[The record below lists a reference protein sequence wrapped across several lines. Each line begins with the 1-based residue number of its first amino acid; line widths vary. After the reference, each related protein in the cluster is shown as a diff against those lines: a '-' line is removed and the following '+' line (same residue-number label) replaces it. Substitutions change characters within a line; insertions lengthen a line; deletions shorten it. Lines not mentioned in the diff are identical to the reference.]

1 MKLKSLNKKR
11 IISIASFLILIVVL
25 SLFRGWLD
33 LFENKN
39 VQIEQAS
46 INPLPLACIF
56 QGEIEKNEPLYIS
69 LLKKGIASQLAYDLI
84 SALKGKLDLR
94 KSLPGDCYTL
104 VTTPDSILMFEYQK
118 GLDQKCRVIRE
129 RGELKATLE
138 PLQFN
143 CVIKSIQGEIGSSL
157 WESMIDK
164 CQNPE
169 LILKFAEVF
178 EWEIDFLTEP
188 QRGDSFRLIF
198 EEYTRDGNFVKYG
211 DILAAEYSSGKH
223 ASQAVIY
230 QTPDG
235 RKDWYEPSGKSVR
248 KAFLKS
254 PLNYRRISSYFS
266 YARYHP
272 ILKIYRPHYG
282 VDYAAPTGTPV
293 VASAD
298 GVVTYAGWRGGLG
311 KAVEIRHANGFVTS
325 YGHLSGI
332 ARGIRS
338 GARVKQKDL
347 IGYVGSTGLA
357 TGPHLDYRIKVN
369 GRFVNPLKMVSPP
382 VEPVKPEY
390 LADFKAQRDN
400 LLYALNLLTQKTLL
414 VQANGN

>member
-1 MKLKSLNKKR
+1 MRLSPVNRKR
-11 IISIASFLILIVVL
+11 IISIASFLVLIVVL

-33 LFENKN
+33 LFENKS
-39 VQIEQAS
+39 VKVEQAG

-56 QGEIEKNEPLYIS
+56 HGEIEKNEPLYLS
-69 LLKKGIASQLAYDLI
+69 LLKKGISSQLAYDLI
-84 SALKGKLDLR
+84 SALKGTLDLR

-104 VTTPDSILMFEYQK
+104 VSTPDSILLFEYQK
-118 GLDQKCRVIRE
+118 GLDQKCRVTRE
-129 RGELKATLE
+129 RGELKAAIE
-138 PLQFN
+138 PLEFN
-143 CVIKSIQGEIGSSL
+143 CIIKSLQGEIGSSL
-157 WESMIDK
+157 WESMIDQ
-164 CQNPE
+164 CHNPE

-198 EEYTRDGNFVKYG
+198 EEYTLDGNFVKYG
-211 DILAAEYSSGKH
+211 DILAAEYSSGRQNT
-223 ASQAVIY
+223 QAVLY
-230 QTPDG
+230 QIPGG

-293 VASAD
+293 VSSAD
-298 GVVTYAGWRGGLG
+298 GVVTCAGWRGGLG
-311 KAVEIRHANGFVTS
+311 KSVEIRHANGFVTS

-357 TGPHLDYRIKVN
+357 TGPHLDYRVKVN
-369 GRFVNPLKMVSPP
+369 GRFVNPLKMISPP

-390 LADFKAQRDN
+390 MADFKAQRDN
-400 LLYALNLLTQKTLL
+400 LLYALRLLTQKTLL
-414 VQANGN
+414 AQANGN

>member
-1 MKLKSLNKKR
+1 MRSSSTKKR
-11 IISIASFLILIVVL
+11 KILRIVSFLILIAI
-25 SLFRGWLD
+25 LFLLRGWLD
-33 LFENKN
+33 LFEKKN
-39 VQIEQAS
+39 VKVEQAG

-56 QGEIEKNEPLYIS
+56 QGEIAKNEPLYLS
-69 LLKKGIASQLAYDLI
+69 LLKKGISSQLAYDLT

-104 VTTPDSILMFEYQK
+104 VSTSDSILLFEYQK
-118 GLDQKCRVIRE
+118 GLDQRCRVTRE
-129 RGELKATLE
+129 RGELKATIE

-143 CVIKSIQGEIGSSL
+143 CIIRSIQGEIGSSL
-157 WESMIDK
+157 WESMIDECK
-164 CQNPE
+164 NPE

-198 EEYTRDGNFVKYG
+198 EEYAMDGNFVKYG
-211 DILAAEYSSGKH
+211 DILAAEYRSGKQTT
-223 ASQAVIY
+223 QAVLY
-230 QTPDG
+230 QIPGG

-254 PLNYRRISSYFS
+254 PLNYRRISSRFS
-266 YARYHP
+266 YGRFHP
-272 ILKIYRPHYG
+272 ILKRYRPHLG
-282 VDYAAPTGTPV
+282 VDYAAPTGTPIV
-293 VASAD
+293 SSAD
-298 GVVTYAGWRGGLG
+298 GVVISAGWKGGLG

-357 TGPHLDYRIKVN
+357 TGPHLDYRVKVN

-414 VQANGN
+414 AQANGN